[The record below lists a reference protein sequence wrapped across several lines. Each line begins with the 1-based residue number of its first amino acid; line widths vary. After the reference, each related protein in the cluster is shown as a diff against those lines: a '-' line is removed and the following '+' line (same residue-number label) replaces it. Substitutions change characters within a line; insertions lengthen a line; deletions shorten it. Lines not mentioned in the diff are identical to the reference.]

1 MCNSK
6 KAKNCKVSDVPKKL
20 MRKLD
25 RCNYEGSLK
34 SDPKSVVSLV
44 GCLNENGAAD
54 ISVVSQKVLSDESYK
69 CVIHFTIAIAGR
81 L

>member
-6 KAKNCKVSDVPKKL
+6 KAKKCKVSDVSKKL

-54 ISVVSQKVLSDESYK
+54 ISVVSQKVLSDRFYSF
-69 CVIHFTIAIAGR
+69 IHFTIAITGR